1 MPEAQTAP
9 AWRDTLAAMLSRRM
23 LVALFMG
30 FACGLPL
37 LLTGSVLQAWLKD
50 GGVSLKEIGFFA
62 LAGLPY
68 TLKFLWAPL
77 FDRYVPPLLGRRR
90 GWLVLMQILL
100 AAALLALSF
109 ARPTPDHLLWI
120 SAAAL
125 LVSFFSASQD
135 IVVDAYRRES
145 LTDAELGL
153 GSALYVN
160 GYRVGMLLAS
170 GGGIIDRKSTRLN
183 SSH

>member
-1 MPEAQTAP
+1 MADAAVKPPIQPT
-9 AWRDTLAAMLSRRM
+9 WRDTLAAMVSRRM

-50 GGVSLKEIGFFA
+50 GGVSLTNIGLFA
-62 LAGLPY
+62 LVGLPY

-90 GWLVLMQILL
+90 GWLVLMQVLVAL
-100 AAALLALSF
+100 AIAALSF
-109 ARPTPDHLLWI
+109 AKPTPDHLLWI
-120 SAAAL
+120 SVAAL

-135 IVVDAYRRES
+135 IVVDAYR
-145 LTDAELGL
+145 
-153 GSALYVN
+153 
-160 GYRVGMLLAS
+160 
-170 GGGIIDRKSTRLN
+170 DRKSTRLN
-183 SSH
+183 SSHSSVSRMPSSA